1 MPRLVDVPVHG
12 WTPGCLHLLAAVSA
26 AVDLGVQMSVQ
37 VPEFSSFVFMT
48 PNAVVASYGN
58 FSFSF

>member
-1 MPRLVDVPVHG
+1 MPRLVDASVHG
-12 WTPGCLHLLAAVSA
+12 GHRGAFILAAVSA

-37 VPEFSSFVFMT
+37 VPEFGSFVFMT